1 MEIFIKT
8 PMNKLQNQYLRDLY
22 YLKNSAEDSI
32 DFVLNSVLFIVGIFV
47 FTYQEIFTDSPANY
61 SFFITHNIQPLHIAI
76 TCIISSTIN
85 FIRLFYPFKLRITFV
100 SFLKSITLFCFAF
113 IFISTIHKAPLSIL
127 SVTYL
132 VLTLFS
138 FRSVLKAK

>member
-1 MEIFIKT
+1 
-8 PMNKLQNQYLRDLY
+8 MNKLQNQYLRDLY

-32 DFVLNSVLFIVGIFV
+32 DFVLNSVLFIVGIFI
-47 FTYQEIFTDSPANY
+47 FTYQEIFTDSPATY
-61 SFFITHNIQPLHIAI
+61 SFFITYNLQPLDIAI
-76 TCIISSTIN
+76 TCILSSTIN
-85 FIRLFYPFKLRITFV
+85 FIRLFYPFKLKVTFV
-100 SFLKSITLFCFAF
+100 SFLKSITLFCFSF

-127 SVTYL
+127 SVTYF

>member
-1 MEIFIKT
+1 
-8 PMNKLQNQYLRDLY
+8 MNKLQNQYLRDLY

-32 DFVLNSVLFIVGIFV
+32 DFVLNSVLFIVGIFI
-47 FTYQEIFTDSPANY
+47 FTYQGIFTDSPATY
-61 SFFITHNIQPLHIAI
+61 SFFITHNLKPLHIAI

-85 FIRLFYPFKLRITFV
+85 FIRLFYPFKLRVTFV
-100 SFLKSITLFCFAF
+100 SFLKSITLFCFTF
-113 IFISTIHKAPLSIL
+113 IFISTIHKAHLSIL

-138 FRSVLKAK
+138 FRSVLKTK